1 MDFVAVM
8 ENVDLRLAEHI
19 VPELIELLLYTV
31 KNCRPIINRLHIQKL
46 FRFLYAHIIEH
57 IFDFIL
63 RPEHL
68 VPFVGIPLVIFS
80 ADFLQKLLVEPPQRI
95 GHIPA
100 LLGKSRVCRNAH
112 IKQLRCKRIV
122 VQIHV
127 CAVLYADR
135 LTEVCG
141 KHCIRFK
148 KFLSVIVSVIPKLNG
163 KPDFVFPGKR
173 IFHFIQFNGSLQ
185 FFSAAVPGVYL
196 DTVIVFILAHLN
208 LLLFLLV
215 LSFDIFCRNLA

>member
-46 FRFLYAHIIEH
+46 FRFLYAHIVEH

-135 LTEVCG
+135 LTEVCS
-141 KHCIRFK
+141 KHCIRFE
-148 KFLSVIVSVIPKLNG
+148 KFLAVIVSVIPKLNS
-163 KPDFVFPGKR
+163 KSDAFFAGKR
-173 IFHFIQFNGSLQ
+173 TFHFIQFNGSFQL
-185 FFSAAVPGVYL
+185 FFATVPGIDL
-196 DTVIVFILAHLN
+196 DTVVVFILTHSGF
-208 LLLFLLV
+208 LLFLFFLF
-215 LSFDIFCRNLA
+215 FDIFCRNLA